1 MLQEGTAAPVGNLES
16 ERQRSTPP
24 MHTTPAGLRL
34 SAVVV
39 ARLRAPARLARSWR
53 ALLVAVLALATLL
66 PPAPAPPAAAAG
78 RVNGPMVP
86 AGGFYVGAYTKHI
99 DGYGQQRAREAM
111 SDLEAR
117 LGRRLHINHHFYAW
131 ADVFPSW
138 REPWDIEND
147 RIPMISWNG
156 ENTDAIARGDWDGL
170 IAARAQAVAM
180 LNTPVFI
187 RWFWEMDGNK
197 KQGFISSPPSYQKA
211 WRHIHGIFQ
220 QAGATNAIWV
230 WCPNASAFEDGKALP
245 YYPGPAYVDWVCGD
259 GYNFAPNRPGDKWET
274 FAEVYSSFYSHA
286 TRLGKPLMVGEFG
299 VLERKP
305 GEKEQWF
312 RQAHD
317 WIAAHPAIAA
327 VVYFNADSTTQ
338 GIYYDWRVD
347 TSPSAFEGFRYLF
360 TGTAPVKPSGIGERP
375 AAPAAVESAPP
386 VVTPAPVTPP
396 KPTKAKSN
404 NATAGSIADP
414 EAIEAP
420 NAPATPAP
428 PSSTRAPSP
437 RLTWVLELL
446 RQLDAAAVHT

>member
-1 MLQEGTAAPVGNLES
+1 MLQEGTASRVGNLEA
-16 ERQRSTPP
+16 ERPRSNPP
-24 MHTTPAGLRL
+24 MQTSAAGFRL
-34 SAVVV
+34 LAVV

-53 ALLVAVLALATLL
+53 ALLVAVVALATLL
-66 PPAPAPPAAAAG
+66 PPAPAPQAVAAG
-78 RVNGPMVP
+78 RPPGPMVP
-86 AGGFYVGAYTKHI
+86 SGGFYVGAYTKHI

-111 SDLEAR
+111 GDLESR
-117 LGRRLHINHHFYAW
+117 LGQRLHINHHFYSW
-131 ADVFPSW
+131 AEVFPSW
-138 REPWDIEND
+138 RETWDLEND

-156 ENTDAIARGDWDGL
+156 ENTDSIARGDWDGM

-180 LNTPVFI
+180 MNTPVFI

-197 KQGFISSPPSYQKA
+197 KQHYISSPPSYQKA
-211 WRHIHGIFQ
+211 WRHIHDMFQ

-259 GYNFAPNRPGDKWET
+259 GYNFAPNRAGDKWES
-274 FAEVYSSFYSHA
+274 FAEVYGSFYSHA

-305 GEKEQWF
+305 GEKEQWL

-327 VVYFNADSTTQ
+327 AVYFNADSTTN
-338 GIYYDWRVD
+338 GVYYDWRVD

-360 TGTAPVKPSGIGERP
+360 SGAAPVKPAGIGERP
-375 AAPAAVESAPP
+375 AAPAVVDSAPTL
-386 VVTPAPVTPP
+386 VTPAPANNP
-396 KPTKAKSN
+396 KPTKAKPN

-414 EAIEAP
+414 EAIETPKAP
-420 NAPATPAP
+420 TTPAV
-428 PSSTRAPSP
+428 SSSGRAPSP

-446 RQLDAAAVHT
+446 RQLDAASVAT